1 MHFAIISGRSS
12 PRIQA
17 EIIPVVKTSTV
28 CILETAHPIEIMKYA
43 KNSLSAS

>member
-17 EIIPVVKTSTV
+17 EIIPVVETLTV
-28 CILETAHPIEIMKYA
+28 CILATAHPIEIMKYA
-43 KNSLSAS
+43 IKK

>member
-17 EIIPVVKTSTV
+17 EIIPVVETSIV
-28 CILETAHPIEIMKYA
+28 CILATAHPTEIMKYA